1 VRTLPARY
9 TVDSTRKQNEVCE
22 RADGK
27 QSFITKKG
35 KSSMKTQA
43 NTQTQPTQNDKPAK
57 LALSKESAGCFPE
70 SGRHKSIA
78 LTEALTEA

>member
-57 LALSKESAGCFPE
+57 LALSKETIRLLTSVQAD
-70 SGRHKSIA
+70 GREPA
-78 LTEALTEA
+78 TRTRLC